1 VRAAGWPTP
10 LPSPGYESVDEAAK
24 AARVASVFSS
34 VAPSYDV
41 MNDLMS
47 VGMHRLWKVGDGGG
61 GGGGVCRATARSTH
75 PAAPVSQDHLVS
87 TLGAP
92 VAGTHHLDV
101 AGGTGDVGFRV
112 LRRLRE
118 ADVAAAD
125 AAAASRGTP
134 PALSS
139 VTVCDINPD
148 MLAEGR
154 RKAEEAGLGEGFG
167 EKGSKREAA
176 CINMTLPTIPFL
188 PYYPS
193 RPRPRL
199 RRGRR
204 RGPAL

>member
-1 VRAAGWPTP
+1 
-10 LPSPGYESVDEAAK
+10 
-24 AARVASVFSS
+24 
-34 VAPSYDV
+34 
-41 MNDLMS
+41 M
-47 VGMHRLWKVGDGGG
+47 
-61 GGGGVCRATARSTH
+61 
-75 PAAPVSQDHLVS
+75 
-87 TLGAP
+87 
-92 VAGTHHLDV
+92 AGTHHLDV

-167 EKGSKREAA
+167 EKGSKRDAA
-176 CINMTLPTIPFL
+176 CINMTLPTIPF
-188 PYYPS
+188 PPHYPS